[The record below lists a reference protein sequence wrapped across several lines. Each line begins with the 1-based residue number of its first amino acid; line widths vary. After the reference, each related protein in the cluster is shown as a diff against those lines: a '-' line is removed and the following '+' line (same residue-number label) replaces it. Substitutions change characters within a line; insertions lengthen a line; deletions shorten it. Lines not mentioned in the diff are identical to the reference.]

1 MTTSDARV
9 EHVAWDD
16 ADAASLRTAQ
26 QAELR
31 DRYGDDDIGHAMTG
45 GSIVVMVLVRA
56 DGQAVACGAL
66 RDAQDELGPGTGEL
80 KRMYVRP
87 SHRGRG
93 LSRRVLA
100 ELEAAAPA
108 HGLDRLVLETGV
120 LQPEAIGLY
129 LASGY
134 APIDNF
140 GEYVGVVDSRCFAKR
155 LGVGE
160 ATPGARRRAAVSSS
174 DVRPSTPSG
183 SHDVVVE
190 QVAWEHP
197 DAYALRRAMVDELAP
212 LYPEMAFD
220 RPDGFERLDAAQGRT
235 AATTFLARR
244 DGVPVACATH
254 RRAVE
259 WGDDAAELKRLYV
272 APDVR
277 GSGLAR
283 RLVACVEDAAR
294 ADGAR
299 RIVLDTGIR
308 QPAAI
313 RLYLDLGYRAVAPP
327 PGTWQGLPV
336 SLWFARD
343 L

>member
-1 MTTSDARV
+1 MLV

-16 ADAASLRTAQ
+16 ADAAALRTAQ

-45 GSIVVMVLVRA
+45 ESIVAMVLVRVA
-56 DGQAVACGAL
+56 GQAVACGAL
-66 RDAQDELGPGTGEL
+66 RDAQAELGPGTGEL

-87 SHRGRG
+87 EHRGQG

-100 ELEAAAPA
+100 ELEAAAPG

-134 APIDNF
+134 VPIDNF
-140 GEYVGVVDSRCFAKR
+140 SEYVGVLDSRCFAKR
-155 LGVGE
+155 LGEPE
-160 ATPGARRRAAVSSS
+160 ASREPRRPAPSEASRAAGAS
-174 DVRPSTPSG
+174 
-183 SHDVVVE
+183 DVVVE
-190 QVAWEHP
+190 QVAWAHP
-197 DAYALRRAMVDELAP
+197 DAYALRRAMVDELTP

-220 RPDGFERLDAAQGRT
+220 RPDGFERLDAAQGLT
-235 AATTFLARR
+235 AATTFLVRR
-244 DGVPVACATH
+244 GGVPVACATH
-254 RRAVE
+254 RRAAE
-259 WGDDAAELKRLYV
+259 WGEDVAELKRLYV
-272 APDVR
+272 APAVR
-277 GSGLAR
+277 GTGVAR

-313 RLYLDLGYRAVAPP
+313 TLYRDLGYRPVAPP
-327 PGTWQGLPV
+327 PGTWHDLPV